1 MDRAAPVRQVTAPA
15 HRSQAVMPS
24 KTLRPRD
31 AATLV
36 LVRRDQE
43 TPSILM
49 GQRHGG
55 SAFHPNSYVF
65 PGGAVDRGDWK
76 GAAATELKPDTM
88 ARLARASTPAR
99 ARALAIAAVRETFEE
114 TGLML
119 AKPAAPR
126 RRVPESWRGFLD
138 RGLAPALDELDYIYR
153 AVTPPGRPRRFNA
166 RFFMADAGHLHGEL
180 AGDQELGALR
190 FVPIPEIL
198 ELDIPAI
205 TRRVIGEVS
214 RLLDSPPE
222 QVAARPVP
230 VFRALHGRFIFG
242 EE

>member
-1 MDRAAPVRQVTAPA
+1 MDSAAPVRQVTAPA
-15 HRSQAVMPS
+15 NRSQAVMPT

-31 AATLV
+31 AATLI
-36 LVRRDQE
+36 LVRRDGG
-43 TPSILM
+43 TPAILM
-49 GQRHGG
+49 GQRHGS

-65 PGGAVDRGDWK
+65 PGGAVDRGDWQV
-76 GAAATELKPDTM
+76 AAATELKPDTM
-88 ARLARASTPAR
+88 ARLARAATPAR

-119 AKPAAPR
+119 AKPASER

-138 RGLAPALDELDYIYR
+138 QGLAPALDELDYIFR

-166 RFFMADAGHLHGEL
+166 RFFMADAAHLRGEVG
-180 AGDQELGALR
+180 GDQELGEVR

-198 ELDIPAI
+198 ELNIPAI
-205 TRRVIGEVS
+205 TRRVVGEVS
-214 RLLDSPPE
+214 RLLESPPE
-222 QVAARPVP
+222 RGVARPVP
-230 VFRALHGRFIFG
+230 VFRALHGKFIFG